1 MKKDYFETE
10 KQLDALIKKYSE
22 FVVKAAISNLM
33 RVGTETMTEEY
44 VANRKNEI
52 ILQHEIAKAQ
62 GETPLVSSNIACRV
76 VDATFELSK
85 LNAFHIIAY
94 MQEKLFF
101 DVEQNTIP
109 KERMDELLRKTL
121 AVFDYYERSQNNES
135 DSDVEFIEILIDECG
150 FSEDEIE
157 KLGFNEQL
165 NKYFNAQN

>member
-1 MKKDYFETE
+1 MRKDYFETE
-10 KQLDALIKKYSE
+10 KQLDALIKKHSE

-33 RVGTETMTEEY
+33 RVGAETMTEEY

-62 GETPLVSSNIACRV
+62 GETPLVSANIACKV

-101 DVEQNTIP
+101 DVEQNAIP
-109 KERMDELLRKTL
+109 KERMKILLLNVISVLREN
-121 AVFDYYERSQNNES
+121 FSNS
-135 DSDVEFIEILIDECG
+135 FGFIGTLIDECD
-150 FSEDEIE
+150 FNDDEIE